1 MDVVKSF
8 RADIKELDNVL
19 AFVKEEISSYVSN
32 KILFKINIAIEELFV
47 NIANYAYEKN
57 EENDDNNLVD
67 ISINVDLENKNI
79 VITFV
84 DSGAKFNPI
93 SKEDPCIDLPAE
105 ERKVGGLGIY
115 IVKKTVDKIDYKYID
130 NKNVLTIEKS
140 YEKGEEKK

>member
-8 RADIKELDNVL
+8 KADIKELDNVL

-32 KILFKINIAIEELFV
+32 KLLFKINIAIEELFV
-47 NIANYAYEKN
+47 NIANYAYEKDN
-57 EENDDNNLVD
+57 DNNLVD

-93 SKEDPCIDLPAE
+93 TKEDPCIDLPAE

>member
-32 KILFKINIAIEELFV
+32 KLLFKINIAIEELFV
-47 NIANYAYEKN
+47 NIANYAYEKDN
-57 EENDDNNLVD
+57 DNNLVD

-79 VITFV
+79 IITFV
-84 DSGAKFNPI
+84 DCGTKFNPI
-93 SKEDPCIDLPAE
+93 SKEDPCINLPAE

>member
-32 KILFKINIAIEELFV
+32 KLLFKINIAIEELFV
-47 NIANYAYEKN
+47 NIANYAYEKDN
-57 EENDDNNLVD
+57 DNNLVD

-79 VITFV
+79 IITFV
-84 DSGAKFNPI
+84 DGGTKFNPI
-93 SKEDPCIDLPAE
+93 SKEDPCINLPAE